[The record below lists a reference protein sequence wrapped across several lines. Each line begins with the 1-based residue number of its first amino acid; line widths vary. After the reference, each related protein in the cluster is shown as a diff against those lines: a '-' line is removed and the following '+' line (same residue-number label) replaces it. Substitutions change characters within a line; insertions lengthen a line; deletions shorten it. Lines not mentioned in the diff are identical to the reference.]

1 VPIKPAPPEIKVLM
15 AILQVND
22 FNIAHAI
29 SAIQQYRV
37 LVALIDHV
45 ISILNRQTHPTY
57 AIV

>member
-1 VPIKPAPPEIKVLM
+1 M

-22 FNIAHAI
+22 FNIPHAI